1 MTFITCFF
9 WMFCYTYVTNQYY
22 NYANIVTCLSNNMKY
37 RSITQIVSSI
47 LDAVNGGATITKIMN
62 NA

>member
-1 MTFITCFF
+1 
-9 WMFCYTYVTNQYY
+9 
-22 NYANIVTCLSNNMKY
+22 MKY